1 MARMKDLATMLAED
15 YQKKHSEASWEEAMG
30 YVCGERSDTDEK
42 AD

>member
-1 MARMKDLATMLAED
+1 MGRMKDLAIMLAED
-15 YQKKHSEASWEEAMG
+15 YQKKNPDASWEEAME